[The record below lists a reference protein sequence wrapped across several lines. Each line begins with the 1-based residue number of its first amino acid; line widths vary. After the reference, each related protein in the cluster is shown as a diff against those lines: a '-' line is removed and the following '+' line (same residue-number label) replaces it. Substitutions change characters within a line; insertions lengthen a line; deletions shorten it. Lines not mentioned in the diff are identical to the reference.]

1 MSSITPVDTTTVVP
15 YTLSRRFRKPATA
28 HATTSLRVVSGD
40 ICAARNRPRLD
51 WSSAPGTSRQQLSSR
66 GSVSRLGEKR
76 DVVWFNKTH
85 DPDAE
90 VKFRE
95 LEHAF
100 ETQAFQDRLIL
111 GGAGLADALFEIHA
125 GAAHVLQGGNLFFGV
140 EAVHHT
146 RCAVSDETQSIR

>member
-1 MSSITPVDTTTVVP
+1 V
-15 YTLSRRFRKPATA
+15 
-28 HATTSLRVVSGD
+28 
-40 ICAARNRPRLD
+40 
-51 WSSAPGTSRQQLSSR
+51 
-66 GSVSRLGEKR
+66 RLGEKR
-76 DVVWFNKTH
+76 DVVRFNKTH

-125 GAAHVLQGGNLFFGV
+125 CAAHVLEGSNLFFGV
-140 EAVHHT
+140 EAVHYI
-146 RCAVSDETQSIR
+146 RRAVLEETQPYARPKGCDLSGAWPPSRLEGIWATAL

>member
-1 MSSITPVDTTTVVP
+1 V
-15 YTLSRRFRKPATA
+15 R
-28 HATTSLRVVSGD
+28 
-40 ICAARNRPRLD
+40 
-51 WSSAPGTSRQQLSSR
+51 
-66 GSVSRLGEKR
+66 
-76 DVVWFNKTH
+76 FNKTH